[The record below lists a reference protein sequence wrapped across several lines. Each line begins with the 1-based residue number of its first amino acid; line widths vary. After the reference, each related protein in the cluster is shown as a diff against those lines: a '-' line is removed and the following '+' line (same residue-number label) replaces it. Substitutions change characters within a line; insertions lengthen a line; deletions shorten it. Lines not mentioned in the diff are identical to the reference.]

1 MKFLWI
7 STLIWAFSFN
17 LIGNCLTGVVD
28 VYFSASARNLLA
40 FLIFLPFMRL
50 KKINQKLALKLMTA
64 GAAQLGFMFIF
75 LYISFSH
82 LQVAEVLMYTI
93 FTPIYVS
100 LLNDLFDQKFRSKFF
115 LTSFISVIGAGVI
128 KYTMMQE
135 NFLSGFLI
143 VQLSNFCFAFGQV
156 YYKRIALDEKNKNL
170 SELKHHE
177 IIGWFYSG
185 AVIVSATAFFILGD
199 MAKIPQNQTQWFALL
214 WLGIAASGI
223 GYYLWNRGVTL
234 VDNGTMAIMNN
245 ALIPAGLVINFF
257 FNKGEINYSRLIAG
271 AALIIISLALNNYF
285 VSLKK

>member
-28 VYFSASARNLLA
+28 VYFSASTRNLLA

-100 LLNDLFDQKFRSKFF
+100 LLNDLFDRKFRSKFF

-156 YYKRIALDEKNKNL
+156 YYKRIAQDENNK
-170 SELKHHE
+170 
-177 IIGWFYSG
+177 
-185 AVIVSATAFFILGD
+185 
-199 MAKIPQNQTQWFALL
+199 NQTQWFALL